1 MRVVLNVKGMVDHE
15 IKKKGKYGTN
25 YMYVLQFTRTVQ
37 SMQHALFEGMRLIEV
52 DSLCCMP
59 LLKQ

>member
-25 YMYVLQFTRTVQ
+25 YVCVAVHENRPKYATCLIWRNETHWGRF
-37 SMQHALFEGMRLIEV
+37 SMLHA
-52 DSLCCMP
+52 SP
-59 LLKQ
+59 